1 MKTAPTGEGKAAQVK
16 TVLTGERN
24 DARVKT
30 APTGEGKEPRVKT
43 APTRER
49 NDARLQTAPTV
60 KTARVKT
67 APTGEHKEPRVKTAP
82 TWWNE
87 MTAYWLFYVTLT
99 LCLARAILRTTRGL
113 HILQLDGY
121 KTTRYVRWIAQ
132 HLSHCFEI
140 KEVLIVAALVLLTVV
155 YPAAWL
161 FPVLCIAW
169 GAFQAAQIIWRKKV
183 EAKKPL
189 VYTAR
194 AKRVFGFAVFLLVGL
209 AIVLAQVARLQSA
222 PTAWHVAVFLF
233 SEVTVITLTVA
244 NLLIYPL
251 ERTINGAY
259 LRAARKRIQTLRP
272 KVIGITGSYGKTS
285 TKYIL
290 HQILSQK
297 FNALM
302 TPDSYNTPM
311 GVTKVIRGELTAAH
325 EVFIVEM
332 GAYRR
337 GDIRE
342 LCQLA
347 SPEIGILT
355 AVGMQ
360 HLERF
365 KSIKTIAKTKY
376 ELIESLPANGL
387 AVFNCDNDIVAGLA
401 DKTDDKQVIRYA
413 VDADNAALTASNV
426 RHTEAGLEFTV
437 HCHAEEC
444 GGQAPALRRGKMNN
458 GQAPA
463 LRRGKMNN
471 GQAPALRHGKM
482 NNGQAPPLQVDGEIE
497 MRTRLLGRHN
507 VSNILAATSVALAC
521 GMELAEIR
529 DAVAKVEPVPHRLQ
543 LSAGAGGVTIID
555 DSFNANPVGAKAAL
569 EVLDDFGRAPNGGKK
584 VLVTPGMV
592 ELGEQEYEEN
602 RRFGERAAQVCDR
615 VILVGRN
622 RTAPILEGLKTAN
635 YPKDRVSIAANLAEV
650 KDYLAKLLK
659 PGDVVLFE
667 NDLPDNYNESSVSP

>member
-1 MKTAPTGEGKAAQVK
+1 M
-16 TVLTGERN
+16 TVNLF
-24 DARVKT
+24 
-30 APTGEGKEPRVKT
+30 
-43 APTRER
+43 
-49 NDARLQTAPTV
+49 
-60 KTARVKT
+60 
-67 APTGEHKEPRVKTAP
+67 
-82 TWWNE
+82 
-87 MTAYWLFYVTLT
+87 FYVTLAV
-99 LCLARAILRTTRGL
+99 CLARAILRTTRGL

-121 KTTRYVRWIAQ
+121 KTTRYVRWICQ

-140 KEVLIVAALVLLTVV
+140 KEVLIVAAFVLLTVL

-169 GAFQAAQIIWRKKV
+169 SAFQVATLIWRKKV

-194 AKRVFGFAVFLLVGL
+194 AKRVFGLAVFLLVGL
-209 AIVLAQVARLQSA
+209 AVGLALQGASTTSTTWSVAI
-222 PTAWHVAVFLF
+222 FLF

-251 ERTINGAY
+251 ERAINGAY
-259 LRAARKRIQTLRP
+259 LRSAKKRIKTLTP

-297 FNALM
+297 FNTLM

-311 GVTKVIRGELTAAH
+311 GVTKVIRGDLTAAH

-342 LCQLA
+342 LCELA

-355 AVGMQ
+355 AVGPQ

-365 KSIKTIAKTKY
+365 KSIETIAKTKY
-376 ELIESLPANGL
+376 ELIESLPADGL

-413 VDADNAALTASNV
+413 VDADSDLTASNI
-426 RHTEAGLEFTV
+426 RHTDAGLEFTV
-437 HCHAEEC
+437 HSNAP
-444 GGQAPALRRGKMNN
+444 QAA
-458 GQAPA
+458 
-463 LRRGKMNN
+463 
-471 GQAPALRHGKM
+471 
-482 NNGQAPPLQVDGEIE
+482 GEIE
-497 MRTRLLGRHN
+497 IRTQLLGRHN

-521 GMELAEIR
+521 GMELEEIR
-529 DAVAKVEPVPHRLQ
+529 DAVAKVEPVPHRLE
-543 LSAGAGGVTIID
+543 LSAGPGGVTIID

-569 EVLDDFGRAPNGGKK
+569 EVLDDFGRTPNRGKK

-615 VILVGRN
+615 VILVGPN
-622 RTAPILEGLKTAN
+622 RTAPILDGLKTAN
-635 YPKDRVSIAANLAEV
+635 YPKEQVRIAANLAEV
-650 KDYLAKLLK
+650 KEYLAKLLS

-667 NDLPDNYNESSVSP
+667 NDLPDNYDESAVSP

>member
-1 MKTAPTGEGKAAQVK
+1 M
-16 TVLTGERN
+16 TV
-24 DARVKT
+24 
-30 APTGEGKEPRVKT
+30 
-43 APTRER
+43 
-49 NDARLQTAPTV
+49 
-60 KTARVKT
+60 
-67 APTGEHKEPRVKTAP
+67 
-82 TWWNE
+82 
-87 MTAYWLFYVTLT
+87 YLFYATLAV
-99 LCLARAILRTTRGL
+99 CLARAILRTTRGL

-121 KTTRYVRWIAQ
+121 KTTRYVRWICQ

-140 KEVLIVAALVLLTVV
+140 KEVLIVAVFVLLTVL

-169 GAFQAAQIIWRKKV
+169 SAFQVATLIWRKKV

-194 AKRVFGFAVFLLVGL
+194 AKRVFGLAVFLLVGL
-209 AIVLAQVARLQSA
+209 AVGLAMQSA
-222 PTAWHVAVFLF
+222 STTWSVAIFLF
-233 SEVTVITLTVA
+233 SEVSVITLTVA

-251 ERTINGAY
+251 ERAINGAY
-259 LRAARKRIQTLRP
+259 LRAAKKRIKTLMP

-297 FNALM
+297 FNTLM

-311 GVTKVIRGELTAAH
+311 GVTKVIRGDLTAAH

-342 LCQLA
+342 LCELA

-355 AVGMQ
+355 AVGPQ

-365 KSIKTIAKTKY
+365 KSIETIAKTKY
-376 ELIESLPANGL
+376 ELIESLPADGL

-413 VDADNAALTASNV
+413 VDADSDLTASNI
-426 RHTEAGLEFTV
+426 RHTDAGLEFTV
-437 HCHAEEC
+437 HSNAL
-444 GGQAPALRRGKMNN
+444 QAA
-458 GQAPA
+458 
-463 LRRGKMNN
+463 
-471 GQAPALRHGKM
+471 
-482 NNGQAPPLQVDGEIE
+482 GEIE
-497 MRTRLLGRHN
+497 IRTRLLGRHN

-521 GMELAEIR
+521 GMELEEIR
-529 DAVAKVEPVPHRLQ
+529 DAVAKVEPVPHRLE

-569 EVLDDFGRAPNGGKK
+569 EVLDDFGRTPNGGKK

-615 VILVGRN
+615 VILVGPN
-622 RTAPILEGLKTAN
+622 RTAPILDGLKTAN
-635 YPKDRVSIAANLAEV
+635 YPKEQVRIAANLAEV

-667 NDLPDNYNESSVSP
+667 NDLPDNYDESPVSP

>member
-1 MKTAPTGEGKAAQVK
+1 
-16 TVLTGERN
+16 
-24 DARVKT
+24 
-30 APTGEGKEPRVKT
+30 
-43 APTRER
+43 
-49 NDARLQTAPTV
+49 
-60 KTARVKT
+60 
-67 APTGEHKEPRVKTAP
+67 
-82 TWWNE
+82 

-140 KEVLIVAALVLLTVV
+140 KEVLIVVALVLLTVV

-194 AKRVFGFAVFLLVGL
+194 AKRVFGLAVFLLVGL
-209 AIVLAQVARLQSA
+209 AIVLAQVAHLQSA
-222 PTAWHVAVFLF
+222 PTAWLVAVFLF

-297 FNALM
+297 FNTLM

-365 KSIKTIAKTKY
+365 KSIETIAKTKY
-376 ELIESLPANGL
+376 ELIESLPADGL

-437 HCHAEEC
+437 YCHAEEC
-444 GGQAPALRRGKMNN
+444 GGQAPALRRGKTNN

-463 LRRGKMNN
+463 
-471 GQAPALRHGKM
+471 
-482 NNGQAPPLQVDGEIE
+482 LQVDGEIE

-521 GMELAEIR
+521 GMELEEIR

-622 RTAPILEGLKTAN
+622 QTAPILEGLKTAN

>member
-1 MKTAPTGEGKAAQVK
+1 M
-16 TVLTGERN
+16 TV
-24 DARVKT
+24 
-30 APTGEGKEPRVKT
+30 
-43 APTRER
+43 
-49 NDARLQTAPTV
+49 
-60 KTARVKT
+60 
-67 APTGEHKEPRVKTAP
+67 
-82 TWWNE
+82 
-87 MTAYWLFYVTLT
+87 YLFYVTLAV
-99 LCLARAILRTTRGL
+99 CLARAILRTTRGL

-121 KTTRYVRWIAQ
+121 KTTRYVRWICQ

-140 KEVLIVAALVLLTVV
+140 KEVLIVAAFVLLTVL

-169 GAFQAAQIIWRKKV
+169 SAFQIATLIWRKKV

-194 AKRVFGFAVFLLVGL
+194 AKRVFGLAVFLLVGL
-209 AIVLAQVARLQSA
+209 AVGLAMQSA
-222 PTAWHVAVFLF
+222 STTWSVAIFLF
-233 SEVTVITLTVA
+233 SEVSVITLTVA

-251 ERTINGAY
+251 ERAINGAY
-259 LRAARKRIQTLRP
+259 LRAAKKRIKTLMP

-297 FNALM
+297 FNTLM

-311 GVTKVIRGELTAAH
+311 GVTKVIRGDLTAAH

-342 LCQLA
+342 LCELA

-355 AVGMQ
+355 AVGPQ

-365 KSIKTIAKTKY
+365 KSIETIAKTKY
-376 ELIESLPANGL
+376 ELIESLPADGL

-413 VDADNAALTASNV
+413 VDADSDLTASNI
-426 RHTEAGLEFTV
+426 RHTDAGLEFTV
-437 HCHAEEC
+437 HSNAL
-444 GGQAPALRRGKMNN
+444 QA
-458 GQAPA
+458 
-463 LRRGKMNN
+463 
-471 GQAPALRHGKM
+471 
-482 NNGQAPPLQVDGEIE
+482 DGEIE
-497 MRTRLLGRHN
+497 IRTQLLGRHN

-521 GMELAEIR
+521 GMELEEIR

-569 EVLDDFGRAPNGGKK
+569 EVLDDFGRTPNGGKK

-615 VILVGRN
+615 VILVGPN
-622 RTAPILEGLKTAN
+622 RTAPILDGLKTAN
-635 YPKDRVSIAANLAEV
+635 YPKEQVNIAANLAEV

-667 NDLPDNYNESSVSP
+667 NDLPDNYDESAVSP